1 MAEQLD
7 NMLFMYFEP
16 KRKNLFKLVVDGI
29 PAYLVK
35 TAALPNMKVDEIV
48 INYMNSQRKVMGL
61 PSCDNISVTL
71 YDPILP
77 DAAQMLDAWYRLMYD
92 ARTGKAGY
100 SQVYKKKMSIVQYGP
115 NGTAVSEWVFEG
127 AFPNA
132 IDYGGIDYTT
142 ADPVE
147 VSVTFSYDYA
157 YVLTMV

>member
-1 MAEQLD
+1 MAEKLD
-7 NMLFMYFEP
+7 NMLFMDFEP
-16 KRKNLFKLVVDGI
+16 KRKNLFKLIIDGI

-48 INYMNSQRKVMGL
+48 INFMNSQRKVMGL
-61 PSCDNISVTL
+61 PSFDSISVTL

-77 DAAQMLDAWYRLMYD
+77 EAAQMLDAWWKLMYD
-92 ARTGKAGY
+92 PKTGKAGY

-115 NGTAVSEWVFEG
+115 NGTAIAEWVFEG
-127 AFPNA
+127 AFPST
-132 IDYGGIDYTT
+132 IDYGGVDYTS

-157 YVLTMV
+157 YVETIV